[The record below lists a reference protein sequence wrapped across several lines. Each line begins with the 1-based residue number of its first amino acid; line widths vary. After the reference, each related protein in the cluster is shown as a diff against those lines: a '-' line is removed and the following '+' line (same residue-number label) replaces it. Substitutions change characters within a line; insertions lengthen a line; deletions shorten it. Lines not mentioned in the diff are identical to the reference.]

1 MLEVDDIIAQN
12 STTAIEPSTTVEEAT
27 PPISGGLN
35 TENKNIDENIKNQAF
50 IHENMEGIVDREE
63 VFEQNIKDTEIY
75 LNDATNLETVTDGSE
90 KEGDIELNDK
100 KDNTLLTQS

>member
-1 MLEVDDIIAQN
+1 
-12 STTAIEPSTTVEEAT
+12 
-27 PPISGGLN
+27 
-35 TENKNIDENIKNQAF
+35 
-50 IHENMEGIVDREE
+50 MEGIVDREK

-100 KDNTLLTQS
+100 KNNVLLT